1 MKNLY
6 SAILCILIFG
16 LSSCNRSQSVVVYCT
31 LVQADI
37 YQGNKYTPSKSGLV
51 SDNGLMGY
59 PVNIGETVQIQMY
72 YGTKDQDKRR
82 TLTCIGLPEGYSI
95 ILKNRY
101 GNTIARF
108 NSVADKFDF
117 LAKDLK

>member
-1 MKNLY
+1 MSNLY
-6 SAILCILIFG
+6 SVILCILIFG
-16 LSSCNRSQSVVVYCT
+16 FSSCNRSESVVVYCT
-31 LVQADI
+31 LVQADVD
-37 YQGNKYTPSKSGLV
+37 QGNKYTLSKSGLL
-51 SDNGLMGY
+51 SDSGLLSY

-72 YGTKDQDKRR
+72 YGTKFQDKRR

-117 LAKDLK
+117 LVKDLK